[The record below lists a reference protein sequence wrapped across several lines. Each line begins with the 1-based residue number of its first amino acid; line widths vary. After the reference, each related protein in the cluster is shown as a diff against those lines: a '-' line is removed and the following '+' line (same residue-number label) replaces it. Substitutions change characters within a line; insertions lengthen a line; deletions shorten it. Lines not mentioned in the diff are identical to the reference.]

1 MTVNVDAL
9 MEVMNVMR
17 SIVELT
23 KRGVIGWVISDVMEN
38 GVVFKSSLSPY
49 TFTLSVQVVPYM
61 SKVLVVQSE
70 NQPAAPPLSLA
81 QIFSFT
87 VKENETVVLHHTV
100 DPNTTDPVVSL
111 IKELYTQIHEKV
123 NNEAP
128 ARVHRLRKTLEQ
140 YLK

>member
-38 GVVFKSSLSPY
+38 GVVFKGSLSPY

-87 VKENETVVLHHTV
+87 VKENETVVLHHTSTQT
-100 DPNTTDPVVSL
+100 PQTPSSPSSKNSTPKYTRRSTTKRPPGSTDYVKP
-111 IKELYTQIHEKV
+111 
-123 NNEAP
+123 
-128 ARVHRLRKTLEQ
+128 
-140 YLK
+140 